1 MSASDGH
8 HRHVERPD
16 EDVVT
21 NVAEE
26 PAPEPTYTELDA
38 ADFTIE
44 LRTTKRQR
52 LRGGELQYDRRTGTD
67 LLV

>member
-1 MSASDGH
+1 LSASDGH

-26 PAPEPTYTELDA
+26 PEPEPTYTELDA

-44 LRTTKRQR
+44 LRTTERQR